1 VTGDVHEEIDVNHH
15 PRHIDG
21 FKVVHRLVHEQDFG
35 EREHDAHKGEL
46 HPQPA
51 AQHGDGGVG
60 LCPAIGDKSDHC
72 EHLLDNLPANF
83 EVLNV
88 FMNEHI
94 LDARHVALLSL
105 DVNHDKDCPDCS
117 AAGGI
122 LDVVVGDGPNEGR
135 LTRTITTQ

>member
-1 VTGDVHEEIDVNHH
+1 MTGDVQEEIDVNHH
-15 PRHIDG
+15 PCHIDG
-21 FKVVHRLVHEQDFG
+21 FKVVHWLIHEQDFG
-35 EREHDAHKGEL
+35 EREHDAHKGRL

-51 AQHGDGGVG
+51 TQHGDGGVG
-60 LCPAIGDKSDHC
+60 LCPAIGDESDHC

-88 FMNEHI
+88 FMNEHA
-94 LDARHVALLSL
+94 LDARHVDLLSL
-105 DVNHDKDCPDCS
+105 DVNHDKDCPDGS
-117 AAGGI
+117 AAGEI